1 MYVPSKLQKSYS
13 NKEKGMENTYESADN
28 ITPTPILSDEA
39 RENRV
44 IAAAYNLAERQIN
57 EGTASAM
64 VITHFLKLGSEK
76 EKLEREKLQRENELL
91 RAKVDAYE
99 QAKLQER
106 DYSIVIAA
114 LKSYNGL
121 SDTETDL

>member
-1 MYVPSKLQKSYS
+1 MYVPSKLQKVYL
-13 NKEKGMENTYESADN
+13 NKEKGMENTYESTEN

-91 RAKVDAYE
+91 RAKIDAYE

>member
-13 NKEKGMENTYESADN
+13 NKEEGMENAYESAEN
-28 ITPTPILSDEA
+28 VTPTPILSDEA
-39 RENRV
+39 RESRV

>member
-1 MYVPSKLQKSYS
+1 
-13 NKEKGMENTYESADN
+13 MENAYESAEN

-57 EGTASAM
+57 DGTASAM

-121 SDTETDL
+121 SDADTKF

>member
-1 MYVPSKLQKSYS
+1 MYVPSKLQKVYLK
-13 NKEKGMENTYESADN
+13 KEKGMENAYESAEN

-57 EGTASAM
+57 DGTASAM

-121 SDTETDL
+121 SDADTKF

>member
-1 MYVPSKLQKSYS
+1 MYVPSKLQKVYLK
-13 NKEKGMENTYESADN
+13 KEKGMENAYESAEN

-121 SDTETDL
+121 SDPDTKF

>member
-1 MYVPSKLQKSYS
+1 MYVPSKLQKVYL
-13 NKEKGMENTYESADN
+13 NKEKGMENTYESIEN

>member
-13 NKEKGMENTYESADN
+13 NKEEGMENAYESAEN
-28 ITPTPILSDEA
+28 VTPTPILSDEA
-39 RENRV
+39 RESRV

-121 SDTETDL
+121 SDTDTEL

>member
-1 MYVPSKLQKSYS
+1 MYVPSKLQKLYS
-13 NKEKGMENTYESADN
+13 NKEEGMENAYESAEN

-39 RENRV
+39 RESRV

-121 SDTETDL
+121 SDTDTEL

>member
-1 MYVPSKLQKSYS
+1 MYVPSKLQKVYL
-13 NKEKGMENTYESADN
+13 NKEKGMENTYESTEN

>member
-1 MYVPSKLQKSYS
+1 
-13 NKEKGMENTYESADN
+13 MENSYESAEN
-28 ITPTPILSDEA
+28 IIPTPILSDEA
-39 RENRV
+39 RENRI
-44 IAAAYNLAERQIN
+44 IAAAYNLAEQQIR
-57 EGTASAM
+57 EGTASSM

-76 EKLEREKLQRENELL
+76 EKLEREKLVRENELL
-91 RAKVDAYE
+91 KAKVDAYE

-121 SDTETDL
+121 TDSTITTDDTNIF